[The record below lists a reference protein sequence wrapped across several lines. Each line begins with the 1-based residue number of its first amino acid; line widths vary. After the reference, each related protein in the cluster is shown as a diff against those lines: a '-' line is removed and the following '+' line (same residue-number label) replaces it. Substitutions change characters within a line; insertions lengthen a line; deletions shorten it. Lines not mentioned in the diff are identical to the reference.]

1 MTRAPEYNGAE
12 AGTRTPTG
20 LRPLDPEPSASTS
33 SATSAVLTVS
43 RRDGEIISGE
53 NFSCICIIYFSGCQL
68 HIDNYPG
75 RKNYE
80 TKSGKHGVL
89 RQSMIIYRN
98 LAEITQPLRRPVITI
113 GNFDGVH
120 LGHQTLFQKVQE
132 RARAVAGQGVVLT
145 FDPHPIKLMRP
156 EKQLPLLTTTAQKV
170 KILSTL
176 GLEVLIVHPFT
187 AEFGAL
193 PARDFVQ
200 EYLVR
205 RLGVQEVVIGHD
217 YRFGRRREG
226 NIALLQALGAEFGF
240 PVHVVD
246 AIQIDGQVVS
256 STLIRTLIQQG
267 QVHEAQTFLGRP
279 YEVTGTVVPGYG
291 RGARLLGFPTANI
304 ALDNGLLMPGSG
316 IYAVWAEL
324 NGRMYSAV
332 ANIGTCPTFD
342 NEKLSLEVYILD
354 FDEDIYGARLAV
366 RFVQRLR
373 DEHRFPDIPALVT
386 QIKKDVAAARQ
397 IVGLANPPL
406 ASL

>member
-1 MTRAPEYNGAE
+1 
-12 AGTRTPTG
+12 
-20 LRPLDPEPSASTS
+20 
-33 SATSAVLTVS
+33 
-43 RRDGEIISGE
+43 
-53 NFSCICIIYFSGCQL
+53 
-68 HIDNYPG
+68 
-75 RKNYE
+75 
-80 TKSGKHGVL
+80 
-89 RQSMIIYRN
+89 MIIYHD

-120 LGHQTLFQKVQE
+120 LGHQTLFQKVKE
-132 RARAVAGQGVVLT
+132 RAQAVEGQGVVLT

-170 KILSTL
+170 RLLSEL
-176 GLEVLIVHPFT
+176 ALEVLIVHPFT

-246 AIQIDGQVVS
+246 AIQIQGQVVS
-256 STLIRTLIQQG
+256 STLIRTLLQSGRVQ
-267 QVHEAQTFLGRP
+267 EAQTFLGRP
-279 YEVTGTVVPGYG
+279 YEVTGVVVPGFG

-304 ALDNGLLMPGSG
+304 ALDNGLLLPGAG

-324 NGRMYSAV
+324 QGRVYAGV

-342 NEKLSLEVYILD
+342 NQQLTLEVYILD
-354 FDEDIYGARLAV
+354 FDADIYGELLAV

-373 DEHRFPDIPALVT
+373 DEHRFPDIPALVR

-397 IVGLANPPL
+397 IVGLPHPAL

>member
-1 MTRAPEYNGAE
+1 
-12 AGTRTPTG
+12 
-20 LRPLDPEPSASTS
+20 
-33 SATSAVLTVS
+33 
-43 RRDGEIISGE
+43 
-53 NFSCICIIYFSGCQL
+53 
-68 HIDNYPG
+68 
-75 RKNYE
+75 
-80 TKSGKHGVL
+80 
-89 RQSMIIYRN
+89 MIIYHD
-98 LAEITQPLRRPVITI
+98 LAEITQPLLRPVITI

-120 LGHQTLFQKVQE
+120 LGHQTLFQKVKE

-170 KILSTL
+170 RLLSEL
-176 GLEVLIVHPFT
+176 DLEVLIVHPFT
-187 AEFGAL
+187 PEFGAL

-246 AIQIDGQVVS
+246 AIQIQGQVVS
-256 STLIRTLIQQG
+256 STLIRTLLQNGRVQ
-267 QVHEAQTFLGRP
+267 EAQTFLGRP
-279 YEVTGTVVPGYG
+279 YEVTGIVVPGFG

-304 ALDNGLLMPGSG
+304 APDNGLLLPDAG

-324 NGRMYSAV
+324 QGRVYAGV

-342 NEKLSLEVYILD
+342 NEQLTLEVYILD
-354 FDEDIYGARLAV
+354 FDADIYGERLAV

-373 DEHRFPDIPALVT
+373 DEHRFPDIPALVS

-397 IVGLANPPL
+397 IVGLPCPESTTL
-406 ASL
+406 